1 MAESFDAVTWI
12 KDFEQVNGRPPT
24 SQEVEEAQNLISRYT
39 TEQEMNVWTDESQT
53 IDETIEPS
61 PQNRWEAL
69 NSKSLGW
76 FWKTLLIIISTPIY
90 LIRFFFN
97 LIKAGIGVFVIWF
110 VAKLVLLA
118 ALAIGLSLA
127 NIENPNDV
135 PGVIKWFG
143 ELLFGKNVFQSSSLL
158 PNFFPHE
165 SFDGWLIG
173 ILIVIFALFF
183 TFSNYNK
190 QSNM

>member
-39 TEQEMNVWTDESQT
+39 TEQETNAWTDESQT
-53 IDETIEPS
+53 IDETIGPS

-69 NSKSLGW
+69 SSKSLGW
-76 FWKTLLIIISTPIY
+76 FGKTLLIIISTPIY

-165 SFDGWLIG
+165 LFDGWLIG

>member
-69 NSKSLGW
+69 SSKSLGW

>member
-1 MAESFDAVTWI
+1 MAKSFDVVTWI

-39 TEQEMNVWTDESQT
+39 TEQETNAWTDESQT

-69 NSKSLGW
+69 SSKSLGR

-97 LIKAGIGVFVIWF
+97 LIKAGIGVCVIWF